1 MSARMIPKSGNR
13 FSGKIMRRK
22 IEVSGRRSAGGIVL
36 AVVLSACASTEGPA
50 PPAPQPQNDMSG
62 RWMLSAPNAPACG
75 MEFQGVPGQLQ
86 GTISPDGGC
95 PGHFFTSKRWT
106 FTQDTLSLTIADR
119 NNQPLAQL
127 ALGDGRF
134 TGKSTAGMPVTLS
147 R

>member
-1 MSARMIPKSGNR
+1 VGTGFRESSSRG
-13 FSGKIMRRK
+13 K
-22 IEVSGRRSAGGIVL
+22 IEVGGWRSAGGIVL
-36 AVVLSACASTEGPA
+36 AVMLSACASTEGPA

-106 FTQDTLSLTIADR
+106 FTQDTLSLTIADQ